1 MSGTYTRTFSFHG
14 FAPGQSIAAFQR
26 QIRQRRALWAA
37 LAAIHD
43 QWLAARTR
51 ILAEDEPYQAALA
64 CRDQARHTGGARAD
78 ERP

>member
-1 MSGTYTRTFSFHG
+1 MSGTYTRTFSFYG

-43 QWLAARTR
+43 
-51 ILAEDEPYQAALA
+51 
-64 CRDQARHTGGARAD
+64 
-78 ERP
+78 